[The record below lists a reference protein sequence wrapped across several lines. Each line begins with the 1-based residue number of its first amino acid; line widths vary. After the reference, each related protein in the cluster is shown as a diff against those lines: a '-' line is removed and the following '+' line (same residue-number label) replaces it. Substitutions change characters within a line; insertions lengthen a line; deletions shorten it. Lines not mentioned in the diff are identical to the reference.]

1 MTKPAAGLQSWN
13 IGRTTGAL
21 RESHLGWNV
30 KKAIY
35 VQVCFL
41 LSTKRRSR
49 KTAFFLYIFFF
60 APSIV
65 TQLVC
70 EEPRRESY
78 QIHFIVWYY
87 STINFS
93 EGKRSTFVSI
103 SMLDINLQH

>member
-60 APSIV
+60 LPPALLPNWSVRNQGGNHIRY
-65 TQLVC
+65 TLLFGIILQLIFLRAK
-70 EEPRRESY
+70 EA
-78 QIHFIVWYY
+78 H
-87 STINFS
+87 
-93 EGKRSTFVSI
+93 
-103 SMLDINLQH
+103 L